1 MQQMLRQP
9 QTCLL
14 SSSSF
19 STGTL
24 AEWLCNAIV
33 SQGSVL
39 WRKKKHKQQEKCAKI
54 QKRGKRS
61 ILNKTRFLQMLPHSC
76 EHKNSKL
83 VISQVC
89 TVAPKTSACFAGRG
103 VLRFHKVGNPEVL
116 PVSWVVHSWGAA
128 LIHLPEGTK
137 WRTLLVSMAGRVMNA
152 HFLSPNDSPQINPS
166 WLCYP
171 VLMSVRSPLLPCS
184 ALFLTASQTHAVTQP
199 HSACHSLSYRW
210 VLVPSFLSALSSP
223 PVCSLWQ
230 GIVGRGEPYVKT
242 HLFGMASTTM
252 TARPHASPPQTIQQW
267 TVIVWLFLDMK
278 TGEIKT
284 LLHTRCALKTS
295 GSTLSFCNGQPWFCT
310 NMVYSSFF
318 SIPFIGC

>member
-116 PVSWVVHSWGAA
+116 PVIWVVHSWGAA

-199 HSACHSLSYRW
+199 HSACL
-210 VLVPSFLSALSSP
+210 LALLPLGPSAFLSVCTQQPTSLQPMAGHCGARRTLRQDTPLRHGINNHDGLSS
-223 PVCSLWQ
+223 CF
-230 GIVGRGEPYVKT
+230 T
-242 HLFGMASTTM
+242 
-252 TARPHASPPQTIQQW
+252 PPQTLQQW
-267 TVIVWLFLDMK
+267 TVIVWLCLDIK

-284 LLHTRCALKTS
+284 LLHIYVCSQNLRKYIEFLQRAAMILYEY
-295 GSTLSFCNGQPWFCT
+295 GLL
-310 NMVYSSFF
+310 
-318 SIPFIGC
+318 